1 MRRQDSDRPQ
11 GFTLIE
17 LTVMLVI
24 LGILAVVAIPRFFDR
39 RDFDTLKFYDRS
51 LAAVRYA
58 QKLAIAQRQQVYV
71 VTTATSLSLCFDSGC
86 TAPTTDPSTGSGLV
100 VSAPA
105 GSSITNSAAP
115 SFSFDPLGRT
125 SVAGPITL
133 TINGSPTRTF
143 TVEQETGYVHP

>member
-1 MRRQDSDRPQ
+1 VR
-11 GFTLIE
+11 GFTLVE
-17 LTVMLVI
+17 LTVILVI
-24 LGILAVVAIPRFFDR
+24 LGIIAVVAVPRFFDR

-58 QKLAIAQRQQVYV
+58 QKLAIAQRQPVYV
-71 VTTATSLSLCFDSGC
+71 VTTATALSLCFDPGC
-86 TAPTTDPSTGSGLV
+86 TSPVTDPSTGSGLV

-105 GSSITNSAAP
+105 GNSVTNSAAP
-115 SFSFDPLGRT
+115 SFSFDPLGRS

-133 TINGSPTRTF
+133 TVNGSPARTF